1 MNKITI
7 IIVVKDKPIHLFE
20 SLNSVKTLSEEI
32 IVIDIGIDQLYKDEL
47 EKIKNVKIIPLPEK
61 VPYIELVREK
71 LKKYA
76 SGNYVFFLDPD
87 EIVPDKLTRLIKEKI
102 GQFDYLNIPRKNIIF
117 GKWIEHA
124 RWWPD
129 YQVRLFKKDKI
140 TWPKMI
146 HKQPQ
151 KNGVGL
157 TIDQKENLAIVHY
170 NYDSIDDYLIKM
182 YRYAKAE
189 ARELVDNE
197 QAFSLRQ
204 AVEKALS
211 EFIGRFFGEKG
222 YLDGTHGF
230 VLSVLQM
237 FNYFLVFI
245 YYWEMKGK
253 PDMKPEELAKESET
267 FFKQGLK
274 ETYHWG
280 IKQGLLRNINAI
292 KNKILNKLLS

>member
-1 MNKITI
+1 MNKISVITVVKDRPSHFI
-7 IIVVKDKPIHLFE
+7 EFINSVKNLAHEIIVV
-20 SLNSVKTLSEEI
+20 
-32 IVIDIGIDQLYKDEL
+32 DIGIDQLYKDEIK
-47 EKIKNVKIIPLPEK
+47 KIKNAKIIPFLEQ
-61 VPYIELVREK
+61 VPYVELIREK

-76 SGNYVFFLDPD
+76 SGDYVFFLDPD
-87 EIVPDKLTRLIKEKI
+87 EIVPDKLISLIKEKT

-129 YQVRLFKKDKI
+129 YQVRLFKKDKVV
-140 TWPKMI
+140 WPRII

-151 KNGVGL
+151 TQGIGL
-157 TIDQKENLAIVHY
+157 TVEPQENLALIHY
-170 NYDSIDDYLIKM
+170 NYDSIDDYLTKM

-189 ARELVDNE
+189 AQELVDNG
-197 QAFSLRQ
+197 QIFTLKQ

-211 EFIGRFFGEKG
+211 EFIGRFFAEKG

-237 FNYFLVFI
+237 FNYFLVFM

-253 PDMKPEELAKESET
+253 PDMKPEEFVKDSET

-274 ETYHWG
+274 ETYYWG
-280 IKQGLLRNINAI
+280 IKQGLIQNISAI
-292 KNKILNKLLS
+292 KNKVLNKLLS